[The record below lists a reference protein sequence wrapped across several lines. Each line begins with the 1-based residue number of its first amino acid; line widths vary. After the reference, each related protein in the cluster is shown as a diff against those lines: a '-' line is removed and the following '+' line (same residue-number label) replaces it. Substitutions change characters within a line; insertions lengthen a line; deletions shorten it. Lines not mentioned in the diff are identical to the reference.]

1 MKKTAFLFAALFA
14 ASVITLSFVSPASA
28 EGDCAFGHGNKTAQ
42 SSAQE
47 VAQTKPLQTPKPS
60 GS

>member
-1 MKKTAFLFAALFA
+1 MKKTAFLSATLFA
-14 ASVITLSFVSPASA
+14 ASVIALSFSGPASA
-28 EGDCAFGHGNKTAQ
+28 EGDCAFGHSLKTAQ
-42 SSAQE
+42 SSAQQ